1 MAGHN
6 KWSKIK
12 RLKGALDIKRG
23 TLFSKLSKEITVATK
38 MGGGDP
44 ALNHRL
50 RAAID
55 SARAQSMPGDNIERA
70 IKKATGELATAIVE
84 ETTYEGYAPGGVA
97 LLIEVATDNRN
108 RTAAS
113 LRSIF
118 TKNNGSFANSGSVA
132 YLFHRKGHIHIPQNS
147 RKGSPATGNSQS
159 PRPLPEIEEK
169 ILDVILTA
177 GADDLERDE
186 DGFLVVTPPEKL
198 YAVATALRG
207 GGFEPAS
214 QKLVY
219 IADTLA
225 AVTDAETARAVM
237 RLTDAIEENED
248 VLAVHANCD
257 IAEDLVF

>member
-12 RLKGALDIKRG
+12 RLKGALDVKRG
-23 TLFSKLSKEITVATK
+23 TLFSKLSKEITVAAK

-50 RAAID
+50 RAAVD
-55 SARAQSMPGDNIERA
+55 SARAQSMPNDNIERA
-70 IKKATGELATAIVE
+70 IKKATGELASTTVE

-118 TKNNGSFANSGSVA
+118 SKNNGSFANSGSVA
-132 YLFHRKGHIHIPQNS
+132 YLFHRKGHILLPQ
-147 RKGSPATGNSQS
+147 TSQS
-159 PRPLPEIEEK
+159 LSDIEEK

-177 GADDLERDE
+177 GADDLERDDE
-186 DGFLVVTPPEKL
+186 GFLVVTPPEKL
-198 YAVATALRG
+198 YAVATALRDS
-207 GGFEPAS
+207 GFEPAS

-225 AVTDAETARAVM
+225 AVTDPETARAIM

-257 IAEDLVF
+257 IVEDLVIGS

>member
-55 SARAQSMPGDNIERA
+55 SARAQSMPSDNIERA

-118 TKNNGSFANSGSVA
+118 TKNNGSLANSGSVA
-132 YLFHRKGHIHIPQNS
+132 YLFHRKGHIHLPQ
-147 RKGSPATGNSQS
+147 
-159 PRPLPEIEEK
+159 LPPEHEEK

-186 DGFLVVTPPEKL
+186 EGFLVVTPPEKL
-198 YAVATALRG
+198 YAVATSLRG
-207 GGFEPAS
+207 SGFEPAS

-225 AVTDAETARAVM
+225 AVTDPDTARAVI

-257 IAEDLVF
+257 ITVEF